1 MSAPTKKRR
10 WRIINVFKERASVE
24 ATFKDIKPCNCT
36 HGETCQQGQIV
47 AANNKDLI
55 AGILAALIPVA
66 MTIGYVYILWYL
78 IRYSLDSTELRIR
91 MLGLTVRTVHI
102 SDIRTVRIH

>member
-1 MSAPTKKRR
+1 
-10 WRIINVFKERASVE
+10 V
-24 ATFKDIKPCNCT
+24 
-36 HGETCQQGQIV
+36 
-47 AANNKDLI
+47 
-55 AGILAALIPVA
+55 
-66 MTIGYVYILWYL
+66 TIGYIYILWYL

>member
-1 MSAPTKKRR
+1 M
-10 WRIINVFKERASVE
+10 FKERASVE
-24 ATFKDIKPCNCT
+24 TTFKDIKPCNCT

-66 MTIGYVYILWYL
+66 VTIGYIYILRYL
-78 IRYSLDSTELRIR
+78 FRYSLDSTELRIR
-91 MLGLTVRTVHI
+91 MLGPTLRTVRF
-102 SDIRTVRIH
+102 SDIRTVRVH

>member
-1 MSAPTKKRR
+1 M
-10 WRIINVFKERASVE
+10 FKERASVE

-36 HGETCQQGQIV
+36 HGETCPFSVAASPSAKQGQIV

-66 MTIGYVYILWYL
+66 MTIGYIYILWYL